1 MKHCALVFGILL
13 LCCGFCVGQNKETD
27 SLYQI
32 VRTTKDDSV
41 KVKALNKM
49 AFQHIF
55 SDSQKAL
62 ELLKQSEK
70 ISKSKPN
77 CRYGYSEMLNFK
89 GALMDVM
96 GKPDSAYHYLNR
108 SIQLSKQ
115 YRFPNLQ
122 VRSMNNLGMVNWSNG
137 NFKEAL
143 RLFLES
149 LKINETLPRD
159 QQMKFDTSYSNIGLV
174 YQELAL
180 DEKALEYHQKAYAI
194 RKAKGM
200 LKEQAISLNN
210 IGICYNAMN
219 QTARAIEIYKQG
231 LVVAKASGNDVDYC
245 KLLENLGNAY
255 QSQYKY
261 REAIKCYEEELTF
274 KVAVPKMKIGV
285 YGSLAAAYN
294 KLNQPKMGIKYG
306 EMGLA
311 LLKANPAL
319 EPFASHLYQYTAQS
333 YYMVGNINKGEA
345 YNREFL
351 GITKQIFSD
360 ENAKQMAGYE
370 IKYETA
376 KKEKQLAE
384 NKAKLLESEAG
395 TRQKNFL
402 LIGLS
407 VLAFFLVV
415 TGLLI
420 FRHQK
425 LKHAQLEQEHL
436 LKSTIAQIET
446 QNKLQ
451 EQRLSISRDLHDNIG
466 AQLTFIISSV
476 ENIKYAFDIGN
487 AKLDAKLQNI
497 SSFAQSTIL
506 ELRDTIW
513 AMNSHQIVFDDLKA
527 RILNFIEKAK
537 TAKEAVHFEFTIDPK
552 LTAIKLGSVAGMNLY
567 RTIQEAVNNAV
578 KYSEADTVAISA
590 ESIGGEIRIVIEDN
604 GIGFDL
610 ETTERGNGLV
620 NMEKRIEDIGGV
632 FSLHSQQQKGTKI
645 TILLNQTETL

>member
-1 MKHCALVFGILL
+1 MKKPLL
-13 LCCGFCVGQNKETD
+13 LLLLFCFQWTLFAQQETD
-27 SLYQI
+27 SLCRI
-32 VRTTKDDSV
+32 VKTAKNDSV
-41 KVKALNKM
+41 RVKALNKL
-49 AFQHIF
+49 AFLNIF

-62 ELLKQSEK
+62 LLLKQSENV
-70 ISKSKPN
+70 SKSKTN
-77 CRYGYSEMLNFK
+77 CRYGYAEMLNFK

-108 SIQLSKQ
+108 SIRLSRQ
-115 YRFPNLQ
+115 YRFANLE

-137 NFKEAL
+137 NFREAL
-143 RLFLES
+143 HLFLES
-149 LKINETLPRD
+149 LRINETLPPD

-174 YQELAL
+174 YQELSL

-219 QTARAIEIYKQG
+219 QTAKAVEIYKQG
-231 LVVAKASGNDVDYC
+231 LVIAKASGNDVDYC

-274 KVAVPKMKIGV
+274 AVAIPKMKIGA
-285 YGSLAAAYN
+285 YSSLAAAYN
-294 KLNQPKMGIKYG
+294 KLGQPQMGIRYG
-306 EMGLA
+306 EMGIA
-311 LLKANPAL
+311 LLKANPGI
-319 EPFASHLYQYTAQS
+319 ESFASHLYQYTAQS
-333 YYMVGNINKGEA
+333 YYMVGNIDKGEA

-360 ENAKQMAGYE
+360 ENATQMAGYE

-376 KKEKQLAE
+376 KKEKQLAQ
-384 NKAKLLESEAG
+384 NKAKLLESEARA
-395 TRQKNFL
+395 RQKNML
-402 LIGLS
+402 VIGLL

-415 TGLLI
+415 TGLLV
-420 FRHQK
+420 FRQQK
-425 LKHAQLEQEHL
+425 LKSKQLEQEHK
-436 LKSTIAQIET
+436 LKETIAQIET
-446 QNKLQ
+446 QNQLQ

-476 ENIKYAFDIGN
+476 ENIKYAFDIAN
-487 AKLDAKLQNI
+487 PKLDDRLQNI

-513 AMNSHQIVFDDLKA
+513 AMNSSKIVFEDLKA

-537 TAKEAVHFEFTIDPK
+537 TAREKIDFHFMIDPK
-552 LTAIKLGSVAGMNLY
+552 LATLQLSSIAGMNLY

-578 KYSEADTVAISA
+578 KYSEADTIEITA
-590 ESIGGEIRIVIEDN
+590 ESIGDEMKIVVRDN
-604 GIGFDL
+604 GIGFDKQ
-610 ETTERGNGLV
+610 TTERGNGLA
-620 NMEKRIEDIGGV
+620 NMEKRIEDIGGIL
-632 FSLHSQQQKGTKI
+632 SLHSEKQKGTTI
-645 TILLNQTETL
+645 TVLVNKNETV

>member
-1 MKHCALVFGILL
+1 MKKSLL
-13 LCCGFCVGQNKETD
+13 LLLFCFPMLLLAQPETD

-32 VRTTKDDSV
+32 VKTTKNDSV

-49 AFQHIF
+49 AFLNLF
-55 SDSQKAL
+55 NDSEKAQR
-62 ELLKQSEK
+62 LLQQSEN
-70 ISKSKPN
+70 ISKSKSN
-77 CRYGYSEMLNFK
+77 CRYGYAEMLNFK

-96 GKPDSAYHYLNR
+96 GKPDSAYYFLNQ
-108 SIQLSKQ
+108 SVKLSRQ
-115 YRFPNLQ
+115 YRFPNLE

-143 RLFLES
+143 HLFLES
-149 LKINETLPRD
+149 LKVNESLPTD
-159 QQMKFDTSYSNIGLV
+159 QQMKFDTSYSIIGLV

-180 DEKALEYHQKAYAI
+180 HEKALEYHQKAYII

-210 IGICYNAMN
+210 IGICLNAMGK
-219 QTARAIEIYKQG
+219 TAKAIEIYKQG
-231 LVVAKASGNDVDYC
+231 LEVAKTSGNEVDYC

-255 QSQYKY
+255 QSHSKY
-261 REAIKCYEEELTF
+261 REAIKCYEEALTYD
-274 KVAVPKMKIGV
+274 VASPKMKIGI
-285 YGSLAAAYN
+285 YGSLAAVYN
-294 KLNQPKMGIKYG
+294 KLNQPNRGIKYG

-311 LLKANPAL
+311 LVKANPGL
-319 EPFASHLYQYTAQS
+319 QTFASHLYQFTAQS
-333 YYMVGNINKGEA
+333 YYMVGNVEKGEQ

-360 ENAKQMAGYE
+360 ENAKQMADYE

-376 KKEKQLAE
+376 EKEKQLAE
-384 NKAKLLESEAG
+384 NRAKLLESEVK

-407 VLAFFLVV
+407 VLAFFLVA

-425 LKHAQLEQEHL
+425 LKQAQLEQEHK
-436 LKSTIAQIET
+436 LKATIAHIET
-446 QNKLQ
+446 HNKLQ

-487 AKLDAKLQNI
+487 PKLDDKLQNI

-513 AMNSHQIVFDDLKA
+513 AMNSNEIVFEDLKA

-537 TAKEAVHFEFTIDPK
+537 TAKETVDFQFTIDRD
-552 LTAIKLGSVAGMNLY
+552 LMAIKLSSIAGMNLY

-578 KYSEADTVAISA
+578 KYSEADSIAITA
-590 ESIGGEIRIVIEDN
+590 ESNDDEIRIMISDN
-604 GIGFDL
+604 GVGFDK
-610 ETTERGNGLV
+610 ETTERGNGLS

-632 FSLHSQQQKGTKI
+632 YTLHSEKQKGTHI
-645 TILLNQTETL
+645 TILLKKHETL